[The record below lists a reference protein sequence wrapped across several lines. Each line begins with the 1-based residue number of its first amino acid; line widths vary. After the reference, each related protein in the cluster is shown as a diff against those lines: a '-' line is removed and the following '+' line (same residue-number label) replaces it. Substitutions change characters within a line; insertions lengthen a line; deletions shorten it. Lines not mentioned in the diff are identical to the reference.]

1 MTEGQKQALIGL
13 CKIEI
18 KRWKAASESDPNM
31 RYMVELMGVALSAL
45 TAEPVAD
52 VVSWNHPV
60 ENRTCAV
67 QLRRFDLLP
76 GELFTAPPA
85 PAADLAELVPVP
97 PEFLSAEQNS
107 QGMFELSEDCMT
119 RLAIALSQQAK
130 GLVIKP
136 GHALVPVEPSWE
148 MISAAIKS
156 HEGDAFLPVS
166 LYKSMLAAAPEVE

>member
-1 MTEGQKQALIGL
+1 MTEEQKQALIGL

-31 RYMVELMGVALSAL
+31 RYMVELMVVALSAL

-85 PAADLAELVPVP
+85 PAAHLAGQVPD
-97 PEFLSAEQNS
+97 
-107 QGMFELSEDCMT
+107 GW
-119 RLAIALSQQAK
+119 K
-130 GLVIKP
+130 
-136 GHALVPVEPSWE
+136 LVPVEPTEE
-148 MISAAIKS
+148 MIIEGFESRPDESFSEPAVWKKYSQLSGCQQAA
-156 HEGDAFLPVS
+156 
-166 LYKSMLAAAPEVE
+166 YKAQLCWAAMLAAAPEVE